1 MIPGLAQWLKDLEL
15 PQAPV
20 KVADV
25 AQILHCCGVGI
36 NWQLQLRFDSKP
48 GNFHMPQIQL

>member
-15 PQAPV
+15 PQASV